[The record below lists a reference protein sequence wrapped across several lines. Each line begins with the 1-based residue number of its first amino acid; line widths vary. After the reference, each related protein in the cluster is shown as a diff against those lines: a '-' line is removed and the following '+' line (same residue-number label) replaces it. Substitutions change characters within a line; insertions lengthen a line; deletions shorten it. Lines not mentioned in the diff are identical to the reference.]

1 MRCRKERGGVGV
13 GWGTEGRDE
22 EEGEG
27 CTLSPHVASPTWL
40 LFLSERRAW
49 DRANKHW
56 PPESPPASPF
66 ASLPAWVNVWVR
78 NAERLRA
85 DICMHHTL
93 IFEVADVYK
102 RVKMSLHKM
111 ETTYCEC
118 HSAEGLRDTSPLC
131 TIHPLTLKH
140 SDNYMRASRIPTHD
154 RTLPFIRLSQ
164 QFFSKHKSVGNCMV
178 FHFTKSC
185 VMDIYQKGKKQWVWF
200 CRRSYS
206 KKSFA
211 TTQ

>member
-1 MRCRKERGGVGV
+1 MESLWGAGKRGEGWGWVEGQREEMKRKEKDVPSALMWRPQHGSCSSQKEEREIEQINTDHQNLPLHLLLHPCPHGLMFEWGMQRGRYMHALYSYFWGVRCV
-13 GWGTEGRDE
+13 LT
-22 EEGEG
+22 
-27 CTLSPHVASPTWL
+27 
-40 LFLSERRAW
+40 
-49 DRANKHW
+49 
-56 PPESPPASPF
+56 
-66 ASLPAWVNVWVR
+66 
-78 NAERLRA
+78 
-85 DICMHHTL
+85 
-93 IFEVADVYK
+93 
-102 RVKMSLHKM
+102 SLHKM
-111 ETTYCEC
+111 ESTYCGC

-140 SDNYMRASRIPTHD
+140 SDNHMRASHIPTHD
-154 RTLPFIRLSQ
+154 RTLPFITLSQ

-185 VMDIYQKGKKQWVWF
+185 VMDIHQKGKKQWVWF